1 MPHHLLET
9 TEALL
14 AELVAFDTVTS
25 RSNVACA
32 ERLADR
38 LGSVGWHVELIRDHA
53 FGADKASLI
62 ARLGPDTSGGLIL
75 SGHMDVVP
83 WDDQPGWS
91 RDALALGR
99 VDDRLVGRGVAD
111 MKGFL
116 AQCVAVAERLD
127 PRRLARPLVLL
138 FTCDEEEGCVGAE
151 RLLPSLDRLRTR
163 WPLPE
168 DCVIGEPTGFRV
180 YCAHKGHVRVRITTG
195 GRGGHSSRPD
205 LGVNAIAAAAAVA
218 RAVTELAEDVAT
230 RVTASDRRLFP
241 EFPAVPFNLGT
252 IHGGTADNMIAERCE
267 LIVGF
272 RQVPGGDPEELL
284 GELETRVREAV
295 VSETP
300 GATVTLDDVVLT
312 PSMSS
317 PTDSGTCR
325 VLCGLVGENQPVGA
339 PFATDGGQFE
349 RIGIRSWI
357 CGPGAL
363 EQAHQ
368 PDESL
373 PVAALDA
380 GLELV
385 EALVERRCG
394 AGAGES

>member
-1 MPHHLLET
+1 MPHPLLET
-9 TEALL
+9 TESLL
-14 AELVAFDTVTS
+14 AELVAFDTVTN
-25 RSNVACA
+25 RPNVACA
-32 ERLADR
+32 ERIADR
-38 LGSVGWHVELIRDHA
+38 LEGAGWEVELVRDHA
-53 FGADKASLI
+53 LGADKASLV
-62 ARLGPDTSGGLIL
+62 ARLGPDSPGGLIL

-91 RDALALGR
+91 RHALALGR

-116 AQCVAVAERLD
+116 AQCVTVAENLD
-127 PRRLARPLVLL
+127 PRQLSAPLVLL
-138 FTCDEEEGCVGAE
+138 FTCDEEEGCLGAE
-151 RLLPSLDRLRTR
+151 RLLPALVRLKTR

-168 DCVIGEPTGFRV
+168 DCIIGEPTAFRV
-180 YCAHKGHVRVRITTG
+180 YCAHKGHVRLRLTTR

-205 LGVNAIAAAAAVA
+205 LGVNAIAAAAAAA
-218 RAVTELAEDVAT
+218 RAVTELAHAVAT
-230 RVTASDRRLFP
+230 RVTADDRRLFP

-252 IHGGTADNMIAERCE
+252 ITGGTADNMIAEQCE

-272 RQVPGGDPEELL
+272 RQVPGSDPEELL
-284 GELETRVREAV
+284 AELETRVREAV
-295 VSETP
+295 IAETP
-300 GATVTLDDVVLT
+300 GATVTLDDVVRT
-312 PSMSS
+312 PAMSS
-317 PTDSGTCR
+317 PTDTAACR
-325 VLCGLVGENQPVGA
+325 DLCGLVDEDHPVGA

-373 PVAALDA
+373 PVAALDR

-385 EALVERRCG
+385 ESLIGRRCG
-394 AGAGES
+394 ADATPV